1 MKKFSCLN
9 FYSSSDYN
17 QCVWKKGNTGGA
29 KLSRAFTSDSG
40 KKHLTLSKS
49 FKFLRGDKIFE
60 KASIVFRE
68 DISTVVSF
76 PSYLVWTRH
85 GQIMASR

>member
-29 KLSRAFTSDSG
+29 KLSRVFTSDSG
-40 KKHLTLSKS
+40 KKHLTL
-49 FKFLRGDKIFE
+49 E
-60 KASIVFRE
+60 
-68 DISTVVSF
+68 
-76 PSYLVWTRH
+76 
-85 GQIMASR
+85 

>member
-1 MKKFSCLN
+1 MKKFNCLN
-9 FYSSSDYN
+9 FYGSSVYN

-29 KLSRAFTSDSG
+29 KLRRVFTPDSG

-49 FKFLRGDKIFE
+49 FKFLRGDQIFE

-68 DISTVVSF
+68 GISIVVSF